1 MKPTFQRCLTQLGS
15 LVCAL
20 ANLGDIARV
29 WFLGILKMKT
39 ALGLASM
46 LLLFAPSLAFAELCD
61 NPSTQ
66 SDMTY
71 CADWQFKKDD
81 AGLNEVYGRLKE
93 SYAKIPAAKT
103 ALTKAQRAWVTF
115 RDAECIL
122 EAVGEEGGTAQP
134 MVYSQCLSRLT
145 QLRIE
150 QLQKRLDCQEG
161 DLTCIAAGDAAD

>member
-1 MKPTFQRCLTQLGS
+1 MGFFQMKSRWVLGFCS
-15 LVCAL
+15 LMV
-20 ANLGDIARV
+20 
-29 WFLGILKMKT
+29 
-39 ALGLASM
+39 
-46 LLLFAPSLAFAELCD
+46 APNLAFAELCD

-81 AGLNEVYGRLKE
+81 AGLNDVYGRLKE

-115 RDAECIL
+115 RDAECKL
-122 EAVGEEGGTAQP
+122 ESTGEEGGSAQP

-145 QLRIE
+145 TLRTE
-150 QLQKRLDCQEG
+150 QIQKRLDCQEG
-161 DLTCIAAGDAAD
+161 DFTCIAPGDAAN